1 MLYELYTTYYIPKHV
16 SMFLTYSRKYRYDL
30 HKGPRD
36 RRDGP
41 GANAHKQKRST
52 AFYMHTLIHLLRSLI
67 VLPPYFLLSVSLFFF
82 AYIIILVFFCFSFLI
97 AATAD
102 N

>member
-1 MLYELYTTYYIPKHV
+1 MLNELYTTYYIPKQY

-41 GANAHKQKRST
+41 GANAHK
-52 AFYMHTLIHLLRSLI
+52 
-67 VLPPYFLLSVSLFFF
+67 
-82 AYIIILVFFCFSFLI
+82 
-97 AATAD
+97 
-102 N
+102 

>member
-1 MLYELYTTYYIPKHV
+1 MNFILHTI
-16 SMFLTYSRKYRYDL
+16 FLNNILCFTYSRKYRYDL

-67 VLPPYFLLSVSLFFF
+67 VLPPYFLLSVSLFLSFSLH
-82 AYIIILVFFCFSFLI
+82 ILLF
-97 AATAD
+97 
-102 N
+102 